1 MPTDMLSFYGHI
13 NYCLLLL
20 CARVTDSEGKKDLS
34 SLNVLGFDRI
44 DFYAA
49 VTIIVTWKQTRGQC
63 INMPG
68 DKVDE

>member
-13 NYCLLLL
+13 NYCLL

-49 VTIIVTWKQTRGQC
+49 VTIIVTWKQTRGRGQC